1 MGENYTPDFDPTDKA
16 IKNSLKY
23 REVCIY
29 ILDVQNHHKQPTKA
43 CEIIQQMNDERVL
56 RGLTELIFPTKKIC
70 KEAQDAANKLQFSD
84 KSGLYFSVIS
94 DKLEISFA
102 DIENE
107 SWLFSE
113 VKHRFVGIIFII
125 KNWTWKLFVPHSRQI
140 FRSEVS

>member
-1 MGENYTPDFDPTDKA
+1 MHLPAMKSRKTPERISGMGENYTPDFDPTDKA

-113 VKHRFVGIIFII
+113 VKHRFVGII
-125 KNWTWKLFVPHSRQI
+125 L
-140 FRSEVS
+140 